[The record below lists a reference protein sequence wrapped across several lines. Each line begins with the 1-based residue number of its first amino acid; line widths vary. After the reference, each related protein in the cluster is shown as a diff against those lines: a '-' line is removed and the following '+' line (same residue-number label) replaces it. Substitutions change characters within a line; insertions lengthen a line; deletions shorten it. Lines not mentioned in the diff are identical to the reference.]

1 MVRDLTA
8 LLQLL
13 VLVDMVEKVLVEH
26 MAILELVLLQV
37 MLAPKAAA
45 AVEVMMTVLNQVDM
59 AVKE

>member
-1 MVRDLTA
+1 LVRELTA

-13 VLVDMVEKVLVEH
+13 VMVDMVEKVLVEH

-37 MLAPKAAA
+37 MLAPKAVAV
-45 AVEVMMTVLNQVDM
+45 VEVKMTVDMQVDM